1 MSSLPR
7 SLPDL
12 DNDDLYSMSMML
24 LYASK
29 DNPRYST
36 LSELMFILDH
46 DNFLNFIKYF
56 EGQTI
61 EVPSLSDISESLKA
75 LLLYQYVEIEHQDFY
90 QAMELVRIPREQSR
104 EAKKILNKFKKTV
117 ERYNYKIGG
126 TIL

>member
-90 QAMELVRIPREQSR
+90 QAMELVGIPREQSR